1 MGTMGG
7 SFVRALARGAL
18 VVVASLL
25 AREAKADPSTVGEWS
40 QVATFPISATHM
52 HLLPT
57 GKVMFYGEFEEG
69 VKPPQ
74 SWDPATGSLS
84 PLPTADYNIFCTGHS
99 FLADGRMLVTGGHV
113 ESHVG
118 LPHTSIFNPFT
129 LKWSRGPDM
138 NDNRWYPTSTTLQNG
153 QVVVLSGETHASGVT
168 NPLPQVWQPESGKW
182 RNLTT
187 AIRELPYYP
196 RMFLSPTGKLF
207 LAGPQRA
214 TRWLDPEGTGTWYD
228 GPRSDFN
235 AGRSYGSAVMYGSKV
250 LIMGGGS
257 PPTNTVEE
265 IDLAVSKPAWRT
277 RAPMKKARR
286 QLNATLL
293 PDGKVLVT
301 GGSGGKDFDDDTQP
315 VKMPELYDPE
325 SDTWTSLAPAAE
337 YRGYHSTA
345 LLLPD
350 GRVINAGGRKRR
362 TVEIFSPPYL
372 KQGGAPR
379 PTISSVEPAIA
390 PGSDFFVQTSD
401 AARIMKVTLL
411 ALGSV
416 THAFDQNQRFLN
428 LSFSRKGGGLTVSAP
443 EDNFAAPPGYYMLFV
458 LDGRGVPSVGKMVR
472 VINEVPR
479 ARKEI
484 TFSDAW
490 KYDDRGIN
498 HGSSWLTANF
508 DDSAWKS
515 GAGQLGYGDGDEGT
529 LLNPGAPTVY
539 FRRKIN
545 LAHSVTSATLE
556 TLHDDGIAVWVN
568 GVLVLSRDMG
578 NGLDFNS
585 WATAST
591 TNEYVRSVVPL
602 EPNPFRQG
610 ENVITAMV
618 KQVSASSPDLTFAL
632 ALDVEQSV
640 SPLLDSVMLTSP
652 IGGEV
657 LEPGAALPITW
668 SSIGRLPGVNLE
680 YSVNG
685 GNTWTG
691 IASGVPD
698 TGVYSWTVP
707 ATSTYDG
714 LLRVSR
720 TGSPGVSDVSKEPFT
735 IRRSTSVVTIPFQ
748 STWRYLDTGED
759 PGVHWTQ
766 KDFNDSSWRQGA
778 GQLGYGDGDE
788 GTALRV
794 TSPAQTSVYFRK
806 KFIVSGAITEANLN
820 VLFDDGIAV
829 FINGTQVFARNVEK
843 GLGHERYASSS
854 TENELAGGIIPPK
867 VFVQGENTLAV
878 MVKQAGATSPDLSF
892 DLELQLDFVPNE

>member
-1 MGTMGG
+1 M
-7 SFVRALARGAL
+7 
-18 VVVASLL
+18 
-25 AREAKADPSTVGEWS
+25 
-40 QVATFPISATHM
+40 ATFPISATHM

-84 PLPTADYNIFCTGHS
+84 PMPTADYNIFCTGHS
-99 FLADGRMLVTGGHV
+99 WLADGRMLVTGGHV

-138 NDNRWYPTSTTLQNG
+138 NDNRWYPTNTTLQNG
-153 QVVVLSGETHASGVT
+153 QVVVLSGETHASGST

-182 RNLTT
+182 RNLIT
-187 AIRELPYYP
+187 AVRDLPYYP

-207 LAGPQRA
+207 FAGPQRA
-214 TRWLDPEGTGTWYD
+214 SRWLDPEGTGTWYD
-228 GPRSDFN
+228 GPRGEFT

-265 IDLAVSKPAWRT
+265 IDLADPKPTWRL

-286 QLNATLL
+286 QINATLL

-301 GGSGGKDFDDDTQP
+301 GGSGGKDFDDNTQP
-315 VKMPELYDPE
+315 VKVPELYDPE
-325 SDTWTSLAPAAE
+325 TNTWTSLAPAAE

-350 GRVINAGGRKRR
+350 GRVINAGGRKRH

-372 KQGGAPR
+372 KKGGAPR
-379 PTISSVEPAIA
+379 PTIGFVAPAIS
-390 PGSDFFVQTSD
+390 PGSDFFVQSED
-401 AARIMKVTLL
+401 AARITKVTMI

-428 LSFSRKGGGLTVSAP
+428 LSFKRTGIGLTVSAP
-443 EDNFAAPPGYYMLFV
+443 EDNFVAPPGYYMLFV
-458 LDGRGVPSVGKMVR
+458 LDSRGVPSVGKMVR

-479 ARKEI
+479 ERKEI
-484 TFSDAW
+484 TFSDEW

-498 HGSSWLTANF
+498 HGSSWLAADF
-508 DDSAWKS
+508 DDSQWKS

-529 LLNPGAPTVY
+529 LLKPGAPSVY
-539 FRRKIN
+539 FRKKIT
-545 LAHSVTSATLE
+545 LANTVTSATLE
-556 TLHDDGIAVWVN
+556 ALYDDGIAVWVN
-568 GVLVLSRDMG
+568 GVLVFSRDVG
-578 NGLDFNS
+578 NGMDFNS

-591 TNEYVRSVVPL
+591 TNAYARAPVPL
-602 EPNPFRQG
+602 KPSNPFRIG

-632 ALDVEQSV
+632 SLDVEQAV

-652 IGGEV
+652 MGGEV
-657 LEPGAALPITW
+657 LEPGTSLPITW
-668 SSIGRLPGVNLE
+668 SSIGQLPGVNLE
-680 YSVNG
+680 YSLNG
-685 GNTWTG
+685 GNTWTE
-691 IASGVPD
+691 IASSVPD
-698 TGVYSWTVP
+698 TGVYFWKIP
-707 ATSTYDG
+707 DTSTYDG

-720 TGSPGVSDVSKEPFT
+720 VGSPGVSDVSKEPFT
-735 IRRSTSVVTIPFQ
+735 IRRSTTVVAIPFQ

-759 PGVHWTQ
+759 PGVQWTQ
-766 KDFNDSSWRQGA
+766 KDFDDSSWRQGA

-788 GTALRV
+788 GTVLQAS
-794 TSPAQTSVYFRK
+794 SPAQTSVYFRK
-806 KFIVSGAITEANLN
+806 KLLVNGAITDAHLN

-829 FINGTQVFARNVEK
+829 FINGTQVFSRNMEK
-843 GLGHERYASSS
+843 GFEHEKYASSS
-854 TENELAGGIIPPK
+854 TENELAGGAIPAK

-892 DLELQLDFVPNE
+892 DLELQLGFVPNP